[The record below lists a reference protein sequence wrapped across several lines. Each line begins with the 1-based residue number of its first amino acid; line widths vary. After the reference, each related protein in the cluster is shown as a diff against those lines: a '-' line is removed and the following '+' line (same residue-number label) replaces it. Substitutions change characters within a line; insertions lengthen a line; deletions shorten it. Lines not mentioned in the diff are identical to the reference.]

1 MERLLSVRQKPDDIP
16 SNAHKVYR
24 AEWRGWSDWL
34 GIISKWTRAALL
46 AFLRDLR
53 PLLPTLDERELYV
66 VLQQGGALPAF
77 RAALDAAPPLAVIR
91 DLKDAAGAQIEQAL
105 RQTTDEEIA
114 ANAAAV
120 EASGDL
126 PNEATTPVAAISTLV
141 DGRQSVGETLPSL
154 ASLAQSLGNLDTL
167 AALHYGLD
175 DEAAE
180 FLVTYR
186 VGELWQRYL
195 KKGGPASVRTFLDGG
210 GGGDGPR
217 ATKIKTQFLR
227 EADGAEH
234 LAIPAGWSF
243 AVDGVPRPPL
253 LMQKRVAWAVRE
265 RGRVGNWSG
274 VGSGKTLSAVLAS
287 RVIDAR
293 ITLIV
298 TNNAT
303 AQQWAEQ
310 IQLAYPNSVVH
321 RHVSNEMSLDPQ
333 HHHYVVLNYEKFQ
346 VATGGALMRRL
357 LALDLDFVVLDEVQF
372 VKQRDERV
380 SQRRKA
386 LEALIV
392 HAAERKPS
400 LRVLGMSATP
410 VINNLL
416 EARKLL
422 EITVGTDF
430 SDLDTQ
436 PTISNALAVHQ
447 KLMLH
452 GFRYRPAYEQ
462 EMRLVEVPV
471 TRNDLLESLR
481 SLKRQVLPI
490 EQLLLPAKL
499 DAIKD
504 HLQRGTLVYTHYV
517 EGMLPHTRRF
527 VERQGFRAGVYT
539 GTDKSG
545 LTGFLNGQVDV
556 LVASSPVGTGLDGLQ
571 KVCHRLIMLCLPW
584 TNAEYEQIIGR
595 IRRQGGAFGEVEI
608 VVPQGTA
615 RLRG

>member
-1 MERLLSVRQKPDDIP
+1 M
-16 SNAHKVYR
+16 A
-24 AEWRGWSDWL
+24 
-34 GIISKWTRAALL
+34 
-46 AFLRDLR
+46 
-53 PLLPTLDERELYV
+53 
-66 VLQQGGALPAF
+66 
-77 RAALDAAPPLAVIR
+77 
-91 DLKDAAGAQIEQAL
+91 
-105 RQTTDEEIA
+105 
-114 ANAAAV
+114 
-120 EASGDL
+120 
-126 PNEATTPVAAISTLV
+126 
-141 DGRQSVGETLPSL
+141 GETLPSL
-154 ASLAQSLGNLDTL
+154 ASLAQSLDNLDTF
-167 AALHYGLD
+167 AALHYSLD

-186 VGELWQRYL
+186 VGELWQKYL
-195 KKGGPASVRTFLDGG
+195 LEDPASVRTLLEGG
-210 GGGDGPR
+210 PGGAWR
-217 ATKIKTQFLR
+217 TKIKTQFLL

-243 AVDGVPRPPL
+243 AVDGVPRQPN

-321 RHVSNEMSLDPQ
+321 RHVSNEMSFDPQ

-372 VKQRDERV
+372 VKQRDERL

-386 LEALIV
+386 LQALIV

-430 SDLDTQ
+430 SDLGTK

-452 GFRYRPAYEQ
+452 GFRYCPRYEQ

-481 SLKRQVLPI
+481 SLERQVLPI

-499 DAIKD
+499 DAIKK

-527 VERQGFRAGVYT
+527 VERQGSSGRCLHRDRQVWADRVSQRTGGRAR
-539 GTDKSG
+539 
-545 LTGFLNGQVDV
+545 
-556 LVASSPVGTGLDGLQ
+556 GLQ
-571 KVCHRLIMLCLPW
+571 SSRNGPRWPAESLPSTHHALLTLDQRRVRADHRAHSTAGWSL
-584 TNAEYEQIIGR
+584 
-595 IRRQGGAFGEVEI
+595 RRSGDRRAS
-608 VVPQGTA
+608 GTA